1 MKNYSVLLLAISFLG
16 LTGCAANLVVQDPTI
31 DFSTQTVNGTV
42 KNIGNKNAGQ
52 HLTYIEI
59 NEVGAADAVKPQ
71 SQFSANVSGIPA
83 GSSWSSGSIPFNSFS
98 SPRGLD
104 LSTLTT
110 ANLVVRA
117 DAKNMVK
124 ESNEGDNI
132 YDANH

>member
-1 MKNYSVLLLAISFLG
+1 MKNCSVLLLAISFWG
-16 LTGCAANLVVQDPTI
+16 LTGCAANLVVQDATI
-31 DFSTQTVNGTV
+31 DFSTQAVNVTV

-71 SQFSANVSGIPA
+71 SQYSANVSGIPA
-83 GSSWSSGSIPFNSFS
+83 GSSWNSGSIPFNSFS

-104 LSTLTT
+104 LSTLTN

>member
-1 MKNYSVLLLAISFLG
+1 MKRYSILLLAISFLG
-16 LTGCAANLVVQDPTI
+16 LTGCAANLVVEDATI
-31 DFSTQTVNGTV
+31 DFSTKTVNITV
-42 KNIGNKNAGQ
+42 KNIGNKNAGA

-59 NEVGAADAVKPQ
+59 NDVGAADAVKPQ
-71 SQFSANVSGIPA
+71 SQFSANVSGITA
-83 GSSWSSGSIPFNSFS
+83 GGSWNSGPVPFSSFS

>member
-1 MKNYSVLLLAISFLG
+1 MNKYFILLVAISLMGFLG
-16 LTGCAANLVVQDPTI
+16 CAPNLVVRKATV
-31 DFSTQTVNGTV
+31 DFPAKTAEVEV
-42 KNIGNKNAGQ
+42 ANIGKKSAGS

-59 NEVGAADAVKPQ
+59 NEVGAAAAAKPQ
-71 SQFSANVSGIPA
+71 SQYSASVSGIGA
-83 GSSWSSGSIPFNSFS
+83 GQSWKSGPISFSKFS

-104 LSTLTT
+104 LNSLTS

>member
-1 MKNYSVLLLAISFLG
+1 MAVDIPGK
-16 LTGCAANLVVQDPTI
+16 
-31 DFSTQTVNGTV
+31 TVNVKV
-42 KNIGNKNAGQ
+42 KNIGDKDAGS

-59 NEVGAADAVKPQ
+59 NEVGAADTIKPQ
-71 SQFSANVSGIPA
+71 SQYSANVSGIPA
-83 GSSWSSGSIPFNSFS
+83 GSSWSSGPIAFSSFS

-110 ANLVVRA
+110 VNLVVRA

-132 YDANH
+132 YDATH